1 MVKKLLGVFLLVVA
15 LTSQLRAKELELG
28 KTFDPLTGIE
38 VELPN
43 GWSYKNTDYGLVFTD
58 MKSFVV
64 IKGYTTKD
72 HTMLVKNLFKEMS
85 YFSKGNVGNAYKKL
99 KTGFAIY
106 SEPLS
111 YPYIYLDPNVQMF
124 LFKLNVPKLYRAVHV
139 VFPSGKFSLIASL
152 YLPEGGKVDK
162 EGIVKILG
170 SLNFLPQDR
179 RVSWSYAKI
188 TEPENGMTAV
198 LVPVPKGY
206 NFSGRVVEQGTK
218 RWFFYNISKG
228 ESMFSVELIDI
239 KTQGVGANFHSL
251 LTINGVSS
259 AQHTPLCIT
268 SEESL
273 SMFLTSLWKAQTGKE
288 WKVLEMKTLPV
299 GDIERALMSDMP
311 VLPNSQM
318 VSFKSVLMAESSK
331 LKRFAYVNLMGVV
344 SYIPGIVS
352 SLSCFQNLTVRIA
365 QFPKDNAPEKHIG
378 TFVGIDRN
386 TRVNPSWS
394 LYAMEKFIKENMRL
408 NQMVREMTRESQE
421 FNSWMSKTWTNLL
434 SDHTYVKD
442 PSSGEVFKLYKRS
455 WETGEFW
462 REPVFGDLIL
472 GGVREGSKLQELLKT
487 EGWKK
492 LEESLSG
499 FENR

>member
-15 LTSQLRAKELELG
+15 LTSQLRAKELELV

-38 VELPN
+38 VELPE
-43 GWSYKNTDYGLVFTD
+43 GWSYNNTDYGLVFTD

-85 YFSKGNVGNAYKKL
+85 YFSKGNVGHAYKKL

-139 VFPSGKFSLIASL
+139 VFPSGKFSLIVSL
-152 YLPEGGKVDK
+152 YLPEGAQVDK
-162 EGIVKILG
+162 EGIVKILS
-170 SLNFLPQDR
+170 SLSFLPLER
-179 RVSWSYAKI
+179 RISWSYAKI

-218 RWFFYNISKG
+218 RWFFYHISKG
-228 ESMFSVELIDI
+228 ESMFSVDLIDI

-251 LTINGVSS
+251 LIVNGMSS
-259 AQHTPLCIT
+259 VLHTPLCIT

-288 WKVLEMKTLPV
+288 WKVLEMKTLPSE
-299 GDIERALMSDMP
+299 DELERAVMSDIP
-311 VLPNSQM
+311 VLPNSHR
-318 VSFKSVLMAESSK
+318 VNLKGALIAESSN
-331 LKRFAYVNLMGVV
+331 LKRIAHINLKGVV
-344 SYIPGIVS
+344 SFTPGIVAS
-352 SLSCFQNLTVRIA
+352 QSCFQNLTLFIA
-365 QFPKDNAPEKHIG
+365 QFPKDNTPERHIG
-378 TFVGIDRN
+378 IFIGIHKN

-394 LYAMEKFIKENMRL
+394 LYAMGRFIEENMRL

-434 SDHTYVKD
+434 
-442 PSSGEVFKLYKRS
+442 
-455 WETGEFW
+455 
-462 REPVFGDLIL
+462 
-472 GGVREGSKLQELLKT
+472 
-487 EGWKK
+487 
-492 LEESLSG
+492 
-499 FENR
+499 